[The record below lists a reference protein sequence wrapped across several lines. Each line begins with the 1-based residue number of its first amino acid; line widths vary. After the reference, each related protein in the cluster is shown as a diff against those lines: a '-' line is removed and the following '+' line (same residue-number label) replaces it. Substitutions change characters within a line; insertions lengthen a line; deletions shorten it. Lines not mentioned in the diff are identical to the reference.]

1 MSDLTVILDRKE
13 LVVRMESKSIRV
25 DRPDGPLER
34 IPLEMIG
41 RLILIG
47 SPMVSC
53 DVWRALAENR
63 LSRVPWV
70 GLLAV
75 REARQPGDDLLPD
88 EDCEESHQLEQDE
101 RDDAAVDDADRD
113 LVG

>member
-53 DVWRALAENR
+53 DVWRALAEQNI
-63 LSRVPWV
+63 P
-70 GLLAV
+70 AV
-75 REARQPGDDLLPD
+75 LLP
-88 EDCEESHQLEQDE
+88 SRGGGVSAHMGAGLSATITTRIAQHAAAQD
-101 RDDAAVDDADRD
+101 DKNAVCFFVYYFR
-113 LVG
+113 